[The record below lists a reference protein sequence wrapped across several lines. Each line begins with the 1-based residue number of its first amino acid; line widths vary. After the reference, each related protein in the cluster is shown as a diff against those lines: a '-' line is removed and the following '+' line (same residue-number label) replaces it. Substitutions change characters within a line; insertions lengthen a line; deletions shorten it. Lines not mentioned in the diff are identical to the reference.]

1 MNYREIVTKAVISKG
16 KKVIKKSYSMQTEE
30 VPNTILGCWVI
41 NHKFRGEKQ
50 NNLVNVSGNFDVN
63 VWYSY
68 DNDTKTAVSTKSFSY
83 NELLKLKTGNNNSNE
98 EIVVRSL
105 KQPSVTDVEIKDGF
119 VTMNIEKELGIEV
132 IGDTKVKVNVEDDDD
147 DYDTLED
154 INEEKSI
161 ENEIEEEVNEDYIQ

>member
-119 VTMNIEKELGIEV
+119 VNMNIEKELGIEV
-132 IGDTKVKVNVEDDDD
+132 IGDTKVKVNVEEEDD

-154 INEEKSI
+154 INEEKKI
-161 ENEIEEEVNEDYIQ
+161 EKEIDEEVNEDYI

>member
-1 MNYREIVTKAVISKG
+1 MS
-16 KKVIKKSYSMQTEE
+16 
-30 VPNTILGCWVI
+30 
-41 NHKFRGEKQ
+41 HKFRGEKQ

-119 VTMNIEKELGIEV
+119 VNMNIEKELGIEV
-132 IGDTKVKVNVEDDDD
+132 IGDTKVKVNVEEEDD

-154 INEEKSI
+154 INEEKKI
-161 ENEIEEEVNEDYIQ
+161 EKEIDEEVNEDYI